1 MGSKRFVGQISTG
14 DGAARGF
21 PPGLRPECFHFARGS
36 AERRDSPSRWTPAP
50 LPSPPGPRPGR
61 TRRGGSSAR
70 VPGGAGGGS
79 GRGESC
85 GTGRGCRCSGAPLA
99 RLPGAATA
107 QRSPPLLDPGR
118 APRGRVPAG
127 WRLFRAAP
135 GSGSPHLLPA
145 APAPPIPAR
154 GVSAGGCRLPPPSRA
169 GPLTSRWCCGRPIS
183 GAAGP
188 RRTAPGPA
196 QPGRWQP
203 SLTGPGSGTGSLH
216 AAWPGRRGN
225 RGRPRRRW
233 SAQAGDRRALPVEKP
248 PGVKGRTLILLD
260 VNTKSPVRII
270 SENFLSLQLDPSIIH
285 DGWLDFLSSRRLVTL
300 ARGLAPAFLRFA
312 GKRTDFLQ
320 FHNVKNPAKSRG
332 GPGPDYYLKNYEDDI
347 VRSDIALDKQKGC
360 KIAQHPDIML
370 ELQREKAAQMHLVLL
385 KEQFSNTYSNLTL
398 TARSLDKLYNF
409 ADCSG
414 LHLIFALNAVRR
426 NPNNSWNSSNALSL
440 LKYSASK
447 KYNISWE
454 LGNEPNNYRTLIG
467 RSVNGSQL
475 GKDYIQLR
483 SLLQLIRTYSRANL
497 YGPNIGRPRKNVI
510 ALLEGFMK
518 VAGSTVD
525 AVTWQHYYI
534 DGRVA
539 KVTDFLKT
547 RLLDTLS
554 DQIRKIQKVVNTYTP
569 GKKIWLEG
577 VGATSAGGMNNLS
590 DSYAAGFLWLNT
602 LGLLA
607 SQGIDVVVRHSF
619 LDHGHNHLVDQNFNP
634 LPDYWLSLLYK
645 RLIGPKVLAIHVAG
659 LQRKPRPGRVI
670 RDKLRIYA
678 HCTSYHNHNYV
689 RGSITLYIINLHRS
703 RKKIKLAGTLR
714 DKIVHQYLLQPY
726 GKDGL
731 HSKSV
736 QLNGQPL
743 AMVDDGTLP
752 ELKPRPLRAGRTLV
766 IPPLTMSFYVV
777 KNVNALACRYR

>member
-1 MGSKRFVGQISTG
+1 MGAGSPAAPGPSPA
-14 DGAARGF
+14 DGATGA
-21 PPGLRPECFHFARGS
+21 PSPGLRG
-36 AERRDSPSRWTPAP
+36 
-50 LPSPPGPRPGR
+50 
-61 TRRGGSSAR
+61 
-70 VPGGAGGGS
+70 PGGPH
-79 GRGESC
+79 R
-85 GTGRGCRCSGAPLA
+85 A
-99 RLPGAATA
+99 RL
-107 QRSPPLLDPGR
+107 SPALR
-118 APRGRVPAG
+118 
-127 WRLFRAAP
+127 
-135 GSGSPHLLPA
+135 
-145 APAPPIPAR
+145 
-154 GVSAGGCRLPPPSRA
+154 
-169 GPLTSRWCCGRPIS
+169 
-183 GAAGP
+183 
-188 RRTAPGPA
+188 
-196 QPGRWQP
+196 
-203 SLTGPGSGTGSLH
+203 

-225 RGRPRRRW
+225 GSRPRRRRR
-233 SAQAGDRRALPVEKP
+233 AQAGDRRALPVEKP

-285 DGWLDFLSSRRLVTL
+285 DGWLDFLRAGLQLRWAPPAVRSGRGLEALGRPEIPLPAGSRRLVTL

-414 LHLIFALNAVRR
+414 LHLIFALNALRR

>member
-1 MGSKRFVGQISTG
+1 SELIK
-14 DGAARGF
+14 GF
-21 PPGLRPECFHFARGS
+21 LLSGMPCPCSCPPGLLALM
-36 AERRDSPSRWTPAP
+36 AP
-50 LPSPPGPRPGR
+50 GLALMATFSLPS
-61 TRRGGSSAR
+61 
-70 VPGGAGGGS
+70 
-79 GRGESC
+79 
-85 GTGRGCRCSGAPLA
+85 
-99 RLPGAATA
+99 
-107 QRSPPLLDPGR
+107 
-118 APRGRVPAG
+118 
-127 WRLFRAAP
+127 
-135 GSGSPHLLPA
+135 
-145 APAPPIPAR
+145 
-154 GVSAGGCRLPPPSRA
+154 
-169 GPLTSRWCCGRPIS
+169 
-183 GAAGP
+183 
-188 RRTAPGPA
+188 
-196 QPGRWQP
+196 
-203 SLTGPGSGTGSLH
+203 
-216 AAWPGRRGN
+216 
-225 RGRPRRRW
+225 
-233 SAQAGDRRALPVEKP
+233 QAGDRRALPVEKP

-260 VNTKSPVRII
+260 VNTKNPVRII

-285 DGWLDFLSSRRLVTL
+285 DGWLDFLSAAGSAEWCRGAFSSPEHSLVEYE
-300 ARGLAPAFLRFA
+300 
-312 GKRTDFLQ
+312 
-320 FHNVKNPAKSRG
+320 
-332 GPGPDYYLKNYEDDI
+332 GPGTEFLGEFHIPESAHRLRWSYNDYI

-414 LHLIFALNAVRR
+414 LHLIFALNALRR

-475 GKDYIQLR
+475 GKDYTQLR
-483 SLLQLIRTYSRANL
+483 SLLQLIRTYSRAHL

-510 ALLEGFMK
+510 AFLEGFMK
-518 VAGSTVD
+518 VAGGTVD

-534 DGRVA
+534 DGRVD

-577 VGATSAGGMNNLS
+577 VGMTSAGGMNNLS

>member
-1 MGSKRFVGQISTG
+1 SELI
-14 DGAARGF
+14 RGF
-21 PPGLRPECFHFARGS
+21 LLSGMPCPSSCPPGLLALM
-36 AERRDSPSRWTPAP
+36 AP
-50 LPSPPGPRPGR
+50 GLALMATFSLPS
-61 TRRGGSSAR
+61 
-70 VPGGAGGGS
+70 
-79 GRGESC
+79 
-85 GTGRGCRCSGAPLA
+85 
-99 RLPGAATA
+99 
-107 QRSPPLLDPGR
+107 
-118 APRGRVPAG
+118 
-127 WRLFRAAP
+127 
-135 GSGSPHLLPA
+135 
-145 APAPPIPAR
+145 
-154 GVSAGGCRLPPPSRA
+154 
-169 GPLTSRWCCGRPIS
+169 
-183 GAAGP
+183 
-188 RRTAPGPA
+188 
-196 QPGRWQP
+196 
-203 SLTGPGSGTGSLH
+203 
-216 AAWPGRRGN
+216 
-225 RGRPRRRW
+225 
-233 SAQAGDRRALPVEKP
+233 QAGDRKALPVEKP

-285 DGWLDFLSSRRLVTL
+285 DGWLDFLSYDCKNVVLPSLQQPLLCKKAQHGAEAAQEEKKQTKNQQQERGRLPSR
-300 ARGLAPAFLRFA
+300 AEP
-312 GKRTDFLQ
+312 
-320 FHNVKNPAKSRG
+320 S
-332 GPGPDYYLKNYEDDI
+332 PGPDGRRAGCRPDI

-414 LHLIFALNAVRR
+414 LHLIFALNALRR

-454 LGNEPNNYRTLIG
+454 LGNEPNNYRTLVG

-510 ALLEGFMK
+510 TLLEGFMK

-554 DQIRKIQKVVNTYTP
+554 DQIRKIQKVVNMYTP

-678 HCTSYHNHNYV
+678 HCTSSHNHNYV

-731 HSKSV
+731 HSKLV

>member
-1 MGSKRFVGQISTG
+1 SELI
-14 DGAARGF
+14 RGF
-21 PPGLRPECFHFARGS
+21 LLAGMPCPSSCPPGLLALM
-36 AERRDSPSRWTPAP
+36 AP
-50 LPSPPGPRPGR
+50 GLALMATFSLPS
-61 TRRGGSSAR
+61 
-70 VPGGAGGGS
+70 
-79 GRGESC
+79 
-85 GTGRGCRCSGAPLA
+85 
-99 RLPGAATA
+99 
-107 QRSPPLLDPGR
+107 
-118 APRGRVPAG
+118 
-127 WRLFRAAP
+127 
-135 GSGSPHLLPA
+135 
-145 APAPPIPAR
+145 
-154 GVSAGGCRLPPPSRA
+154 
-169 GPLTSRWCCGRPIS
+169 
-183 GAAGP
+183 
-188 RRTAPGPA
+188 
-196 QPGRWQP
+196 
-203 SLTGPGSGTGSLH
+203 
-216 AAWPGRRGN
+216 
-225 RGRPRRRW
+225 
-233 SAQAGDRRALPVEKP
+233 QAGDRRALPVEKP

-285 DGWLDFLSSRRLVTL
+285 DGWLDFLSSRNGAACR
-300 ARGLAPAFLRFA
+300 AEPSPGPFGRRAGCRPGLQSPPLPGRPAL
-312 GKRTDFLQ
+312 
-320 FHNVKNPAKSRG
+320 RG
-332 GPGPDYYLKNYEDDI
+332 GQSRAAAALGSTGDI

-414 LHLIFALNAVRR
+414 LHLIFALNALRR

-607 SQGIDVVVRHSF
+607 SQGIDVVVRQSF

>member
-1 MGSKRFVGQISTG
+1 SELI
-14 DGAARGF
+14 RGF
-21 PPGLRPECFHFARGS
+21 LLSGMPCPSSCPPGLLALM
-36 AERRDSPSRWTPAP
+36 AP
-50 LPSPPGPRPGR
+50 GLALMATFSLPS
-61 TRRGGSSAR
+61 
-70 VPGGAGGGS
+70 
-79 GRGESC
+79 
-85 GTGRGCRCSGAPLA
+85 
-99 RLPGAATA
+99 
-107 QRSPPLLDPGR
+107 
-118 APRGRVPAG
+118 
-127 WRLFRAAP
+127 
-135 GSGSPHLLPA
+135 
-145 APAPPIPAR
+145 
-154 GVSAGGCRLPPPSRA
+154 
-169 GPLTSRWCCGRPIS
+169 
-183 GAAGP
+183 
-188 RRTAPGPA
+188 
-196 QPGRWQP
+196 
-203 SLTGPGSGTGSLH
+203 
-216 AAWPGRRGN
+216 
-225 RGRPRRRW
+225 
-233 SAQAGDRRALPVEKP
+233 QAGDRRALPVEKP

-285 DGWLDFLSSRRLVTL
+285 DGWLDFLSSL
-300 ARGLAPAFLRFA
+300 A
-312 GKRTDFLQ
+312 GKTAPLGLFSLLWGFPSSHRDPQ
-320 FHNVKNPAKSRG
+320 FNLLPAGISTEREIKQWPQQQGYEEAEVKSLNSSAVMEQ
-332 GPGPDYYLKNYEDDI
+332 GPGSVNQELTA
-347 VRSDIALDKQKGC
+347 ALGHHNHTGPV
-360 KIAQHPDIML
+360 AP
-370 ELQREKAAQMHLVLL
+370 LVLL
-385 KEQFSNTYSNLTL
+385 NLSFELQTVFCFFP
-398 TARSLDKLYNF
+398 ARSLDKLYNF

-414 LHLIFALNAVRR
+414 LHLIFALNALRR

-475 GKDYIQLR
+475 GKDYTQLR
-483 SLLQLIRTYSRANL
+483 SLLQLIRTYSRAHL

-510 ALLEGFMK
+510 AFLEGFMK
-518 VAGSTVD
+518 VAGGTVD

-577 VGATSAGGMNNLS
+577 VGMTSAGGMNNLS

-689 RGSITLYIINLHRS
+689 RGSITLYIINMHRS

>member
-1 MGSKRFVGQISTG
+1 SELI
-14 DGAARGF
+14 RGF
-21 PPGLRPECFHFARGS
+21 LLSGMPCPSSCPPGLLALM
-36 AERRDSPSRWTPAP
+36 AP
-50 LPSPPGPRPGR
+50 GLALMATFSLPS
-61 TRRGGSSAR
+61 
-70 VPGGAGGGS
+70 
-79 GRGESC
+79 
-85 GTGRGCRCSGAPLA
+85 
-99 RLPGAATA
+99 
-107 QRSPPLLDPGR
+107 
-118 APRGRVPAG
+118 
-127 WRLFRAAP
+127 
-135 GSGSPHLLPA
+135 
-145 APAPPIPAR
+145 
-154 GVSAGGCRLPPPSRA
+154 
-169 GPLTSRWCCGRPIS
+169 
-183 GAAGP
+183 
-188 RRTAPGPA
+188 
-196 QPGRWQP
+196 
-203 SLTGPGSGTGSLH
+203 
-216 AAWPGRRGN
+216 
-225 RGRPRRRW
+225 
-233 SAQAGDRRALPVEKP
+233 QAGDRRALPVEKP

-285 DGWLDFLSSRRLVTL
+285 DGWLDFLSSFQ
-300 ARGLAPAFLRFA
+300 ALAPAFLRFA

-414 LHLIFALNAVRR
+414 LHLIFALNALRR

-475 GKDYIQLR
+475 GKDYTQLR
-483 SLLQLIRTYSRANL
+483 SLLQLIRTYSRAHL
-497 YGPNIGRPRKNVI
+497 YGPNIGRPRKNVV
-510 ALLEGFMK
+510 AFLEGFMK
-518 VAGSTVD
+518 VAGGTVD

-577 VGATSAGGMNNLS
+577 VGMTSAGGMNNLS

>member
-1 MGSKRFVGQISTG
+1 SELI
-14 DGAARGF
+14 RGF
-21 PPGLRPECFHFARGS
+21 LLSGMPCPSSCPPGLLALM
-36 AERRDSPSRWTPAP
+36 AP
-50 LPSPPGPRPGR
+50 GLALMATFSLPS
-61 TRRGGSSAR
+61 
-70 VPGGAGGGS
+70 
-79 GRGESC
+79 
-85 GTGRGCRCSGAPLA
+85 
-99 RLPGAATA
+99 
-107 QRSPPLLDPGR
+107 
-118 APRGRVPAG
+118 
-127 WRLFRAAP
+127 
-135 GSGSPHLLPA
+135 
-145 APAPPIPAR
+145 
-154 GVSAGGCRLPPPSRA
+154 
-169 GPLTSRWCCGRPIS
+169 
-183 GAAGP
+183 
-188 RRTAPGPA
+188 
-196 QPGRWQP
+196 
-203 SLTGPGSGTGSLH
+203 
-216 AAWPGRRGN
+216 
-225 RGRPRRRW
+225 
-233 SAQAGDRRALPVEKP
+233 QAGDRRALPVEKP
-248 PGVKGRTLILLD
+248 SGVKGRTLILLD

-285 DGWLDFLSSRRLVTL
+285 DGWLDFLSCRNHVTQGKGDTAWAGDTSKDCLFISTFSFKIKSCL
-300 ARGLAPAFLRFA
+300 AISLFSFPFA
-312 GKRTDFLQ
+312 
-320 FHNVKNPAKSRG
+320 V
-332 GPGPDYYLKNYEDDI
+332 DI

-414 LHLIFALNAVRR
+414 LHLIFALNALRR

-475 GKDYIQLR
+475 GKDYTQLR
-483 SLLQLIRTYSRANL
+483 SLLQLIRTYSRAHL

-510 ALLEGFMK
+510 AFLEGFLK
-518 VAGSTVD
+518 VAGGTVD

-539 KVTDFLKT
+539 KATDFLKT

-577 VGATSAGGMNNLS
+577 VGTTSAGGMNNLS

>member
-1 MGSKRFVGQISTG
+1 SELI
-14 DGAARGF
+14 RGF
-21 PPGLRPECFHFARGS
+21 LLSGMPCPSSCPSGLLALMAPGLALVATFS
-36 AERRDSPSRWTPAP
+36 
-50 LPSPPGPRPGR
+50 LPS
-61 TRRGGSSAR
+61 
-70 VPGGAGGGS
+70 
-79 GRGESC
+79 
-85 GTGRGCRCSGAPLA
+85 
-99 RLPGAATA
+99 
-107 QRSPPLLDPGR
+107 
-118 APRGRVPAG
+118 
-127 WRLFRAAP
+127 
-135 GSGSPHLLPA
+135 
-145 APAPPIPAR
+145 
-154 GVSAGGCRLPPPSRA
+154 
-169 GPLTSRWCCGRPIS
+169 
-183 GAAGP
+183 
-188 RRTAPGPA
+188 
-196 QPGRWQP
+196 
-203 SLTGPGSGTGSLH
+203 
-216 AAWPGRRGN
+216 
-225 RGRPRRRW
+225 
-233 SAQAGDRRALPVEKP
+233 QAGDRRALPVEKP

-285 DGWLDFLSSRRLVTL
+285 DGWLDFLRVLTRGARLLAGRLRKIFGILWGSHIWSSSFALL
-300 ARGLAPAFLRFA
+300 AGAARFRVLLGSLLPFILIEA
-312 GKRTDFLQ
+312 QEG
-320 FHNVKNPAKSRG
+320 N
-332 GPGPDYYLKNYEDDI
+332 I

-414 LHLIFALNAVRR
+414 LHLIFALNALRR

-475 GKDYIQLR
+475 GKDYTQLR
-483 SLLQLIRTYSRANL
+483 SLLQLIRTYSRAHL

-510 ALLEGFMK
+510 AFLEGFLK
-518 VAGSTVD
+518 VAGGTVD

-577 VGATSAGGMNNLS
+577 VGTTSAGGMNNLS

-619 LDHGHNHLVDQNFNP
+619 LDHGQNHLVDQNFNP

>member
-1 MGSKRFVGQISTG
+1 
-14 DGAARGF
+14 
-21 PPGLRPECFHFARGS
+21 
-36 AERRDSPSRWTPAP
+36 
-50 LPSPPGPRPGR
+50 
-61 TRRGGSSAR
+61 
-70 VPGGAGGGS
+70 
-79 GRGESC
+79 
-85 GTGRGCRCSGAPLA
+85 
-99 RLPGAATA
+99 
-107 QRSPPLLDPGR
+107 
-118 APRGRVPAG
+118 
-127 WRLFRAAP
+127 
-135 GSGSPHLLPA
+135 
-145 APAPPIPAR
+145 
-154 GVSAGGCRLPPPSRA
+154 
-169 GPLTSRWCCGRPIS
+169 
-183 GAAGP
+183 
-188 RRTAPGPA
+188 
-196 QPGRWQP
+196 
-203 SLTGPGSGTGSLH
+203 
-216 AAWPGRRGN
+216 
-225 RGRPRRRW
+225 
-233 SAQAGDRRALPVEKP
+233 
-248 PGVKGRTLILLD
+248 
-260 VNTKSPVRII
+260 
-270 SENFLSLQLDPSIIH
+270 
-285 DGWLDFLSSRRLVTL
+285 
-300 ARGLAPAFLRFA
+300 
-312 GKRTDFLQ
+312 
-320 FHNVKNPAKSRG
+320 
-332 GPGPDYYLKNYEDDI
+332 I

-414 LHLIFALNAVRR
+414 LHLIFALNALRR

-607 SQGIDVVVRHSF
+607 SQGINVVVRHSF

-634 LPDYWLSLLYK
+634 LP
-645 RLIGPKVLAIHVAG
+645 
-659 LQRKPRPGRVI
+659 
-670 RDKLRIYA
+670 
-678 HCTSYHNHNYV
+678 
-689 RGSITLYIINLHRS
+689 
-703 RKKIKLAGTLR
+703 
-714 DKIVHQYLLQPY
+714 
-726 GKDGL
+726 
-731 HSKSV
+731 
-736 QLNGQPL
+736 
-743 AMVDDGTLP
+743 
-752 ELKPRPLRAGRTLV
+752 
-766 IPPLTMSFYVV
+766 
-777 KNVNALACRYR
+777 

>member
-1 MGSKRFVGQISTG
+1 SELI
-14 DGAARGF
+14 RGF
-21 PPGLRPECFHFARGS
+21 LLSGMPCPSSCPPGLLALM
-36 AERRDSPSRWTPAP
+36 AP
-50 LPSPPGPRPGR
+50 GLALMATFSLPS
-61 TRRGGSSAR
+61 
-70 VPGGAGGGS
+70 
-79 GRGESC
+79 
-85 GTGRGCRCSGAPLA
+85 
-99 RLPGAATA
+99 
-107 QRSPPLLDPGR
+107 
-118 APRGRVPAG
+118 
-127 WRLFRAAP
+127 
-135 GSGSPHLLPA
+135 
-145 APAPPIPAR
+145 
-154 GVSAGGCRLPPPSRA
+154 
-169 GPLTSRWCCGRPIS
+169 
-183 GAAGP
+183 
-188 RRTAPGPA
+188 
-196 QPGRWQP
+196 
-203 SLTGPGSGTGSLH
+203 
-216 AAWPGRRGN
+216 
-225 RGRPRRRW
+225 
-233 SAQAGDRRALPVEKP
+233 QAGDRRALPVEKP

-414 LHLIFALNAVRR
+414 LHLIFALNALRR

-475 GKDYIQLR
+475 GKDYTQLR
-483 SLLQLIRTYSRANL
+483 SLLQLIRTYSRAHL

-510 ALLEGFMK
+510 AFLEGFMK
-518 VAGSTVD
+518 VAGGTVD

-577 VGATSAGGMNNLS
+577 VGMTSAGGMNNLS
-590 DSYAAGFLWLNT
+590 DSYAAGFLDITT
-602 LGLLA
+602 LCASAGAGVQVHSMAMCWSTGGAVVLLTVPSA
-607 SQGIDVVVRHSF
+607 PQ
-619 LDHGHNHLVDQNFNP
+619 
-634 LPDYWLSLLYK
+634 DYWLSLLYK

-678 HCTSYHNHNYV
+678 HCTSYHN
-689 RGSITLYIINLHRS
+689 NLHRS

>member
-1 MGSKRFVGQISTG
+1 SELI
-14 DGAARGF
+14 RGF
-21 PPGLRPECFHFARGS
+21 LLSGMPCPSSCPPGLLALM
-36 AERRDSPSRWTPAP
+36 AP
-50 LPSPPGPRPGR
+50 GLALMATFSLPS
-61 TRRGGSSAR
+61 
-70 VPGGAGGGS
+70 
-79 GRGESC
+79 
-85 GTGRGCRCSGAPLA
+85 
-99 RLPGAATA
+99 
-107 QRSPPLLDPGR
+107 
-118 APRGRVPAG
+118 
-127 WRLFRAAP
+127 
-135 GSGSPHLLPA
+135 
-145 APAPPIPAR
+145 
-154 GVSAGGCRLPPPSRA
+154 
-169 GPLTSRWCCGRPIS
+169 
-183 GAAGP
+183 
-188 RRTAPGPA
+188 
-196 QPGRWQP
+196 
-203 SLTGPGSGTGSLH
+203 
-216 AAWPGRRGN
+216 
-225 RGRPRRRW
+225 
-233 SAQAGDRRALPVEKP
+233 QAGDRRALPVEKP
-248 PGVKGRTLILLD
+248 QGVKGRTLILLD

-285 DGWLDFLSSRRLVTL
+285 DGWLDFLRCWPLTL
-300 ARGLAPAFLRFA
+300 ALGQWLLHMGPHLPWFGFWKSSIPFRKQTCLAISLFSFPFA
-312 GKRTDFLQ
+312 
-320 FHNVKNPAKSRG
+320 V
-332 GPGPDYYLKNYEDDI
+332 DI

-414 LHLIFALNAVRR
+414 LHLIFALNALRR

-475 GKDYIQLR
+475 GKDYTQLR
-483 SLLQLIRTYSRANL
+483 SLLQLIRTYSRAHL
-497 YGPNIGRPRKNVI
+497 YGPNIGRPRKNVV
-510 ALLEGFMK
+510 AFLEGFMK
-518 VAGSTVD
+518 VAGGTVD

-577 VGATSAGGMNNLS
+577 VGMTSAGGMNNLS